1 MNANASITIDY
12 KKNRNN
18 PAEIFEAM
26 ALYINFYRD
35 FSSTLNDA
43 LESKEEISISL
54 SEIHEG
60 SIQSIISFISKSGS
74 SIPSYICDAAIK
86 LQYNLNDL
94 KEITDKN
101 QIEYLIQEIERLL
114 DKHKTSFDRTK
125 INRKK
130 LLAALKN
137 LSDANSRIQSEE
149 KVFIGNNEK
158 PKIIQINTGIRIPPS
173 FSFETTDIK
182 HATCKDSLIP
192 ISTVNEGTQS
202 WQFHSNAFGRKIRA
216 SIIHT
221 DWLERYQNGLINP
234 VGGKD
239 TLIVELSYDIKK
251 NSKNEATAENFRITK
266 VNDVH
271 RGIYEQYEI
280 TA

>member
-1 MNANASITIDY
+1 MTANASITIDY

-35 FSSTLNDA
+35 FSHTLTEA
-43 LESKEEISISL
+43 LASQEEISIEL

-60 SIQSIISFISKSGS
+60 SIQSIINFISKSGS
-74 SIPSYICDAAIK
+74 SISSWICDAAIK
-86 LQYNLNDL
+86 LQHDLNNI
-94 KEITDKN
+94 KEIKEPS
-101 QIEYLIQEIERLL
+101 QLEYLIQEIEKLL
-114 DKHKTSFDRTK
+114 DQHKTAFDQTK

-137 LSDANSRIQSEE
+137 LSNANSRIQPEE
-149 KVFIGNNEK
+149 SVFIGNQEK
-158 PKIIQINTGIRIPPS
+158 PKIVRINTEIRIPPS
-173 FSFETTDIK
+173 FSFENPDINYATT
-182 HATCKDSLIP
+182 KDSLVP
-192 ISTVNEGTQS
+192 ISTVNEGNQA
-202 WQFHSNAFGRKIRA
+202 WQFHSKAFGRKIRA
-216 SIIHT
+216 LITHT
-221 DWLERYQNGLINP
+221 DWLTRYQNGLINP

-251 NSKNEATAENFRITK
+251 NSKDEFTAENFKITK

-271 RGIYEQYEI
+271 RGIYEQQEI